1 MPDLNGGHLVART
14 LKQAGVGHI
23 FTLCGGHILPIYD
36 GCITEGIEVV
46 DVRHEQAAAHAG
58 DAYARLTRNI
68 GVAAVTA
75 GPGVTDAV
83 TGVANAYSARSPL
96 LLIGGAAP
104 LGLRGLGSLQE
115 VEQVDLLRPITKG
128 SWTVSETRQIP
139 EVLTTAI
146 RTALT
151 GRPGPVFVE
160 IPVDLLM
167 TMIEDRFAPI
177 PTAYVHRR
185 PLAPDPESIQ
195 KLAGLLSG
203 AERPIVMAGSGVY
216 WDDAAADLEAF
227 AKAAGVPVF
236 MNGAGRG
243 CLPSHHP
250 LAFSQSRG
258 FALGQADVV
267 LVLGTPLDFRLGY
280 GRPPSFADHAQVV
293 MVDCDPVE
301 LGRNRPLALGLASH
315 IGLTLRAAKD
325 ALPHNVA
332 ARFESWREAIAKKE
346 TESQD
351 RLMAERLSDSM
362 PISHYRL
369 GHELAAMVDEHTT
382 VVADGGD
389 VVGCAS
395 KIVALQRPGQWLDP
409 GPFGC
414 LGVGPSFAIAA
425 KLLRPADRV
434 LLIAGD
440 GAFGLNGM
448 EMETAVR
455 FKLPMTVV
463 IGNDGGWGQIRNP
476 QLSFFGAERQVAT
489 SLPFTRFDQMVEA
502 LGGKG
507 IHVTEPKQLRPALE
521 RAMGST
527 EVTCIN
533 VVLDPGAYR
542 RTGQVSMAI

>member
-46 DVRHEQAAAHAG
+46 DARHEQAAAHAG

-115 VEQVDLLRPITKG
+115 VEQVDLLGPITKG

-185 PLAPDPESIQ
+185 PLAPDPESTQ
-195 KLAGLLSG
+195 KLADLLAG
-203 AERPIVMAGSGVY
+203 AARPMVMAGSGVY

-227 AKAAGVPVF
+227 AMAAGMPVF

-243 CLPSHHP
+243 GLPGHHP
-250 LAFSQSRG
+250 LAFSQARG
-258 FALGQADVV
+258 FALGQADFV

-280 GRPPSFADHAQVV
+280 GRPPSFAENARVV
-293 MVDCDPVE
+293 VVDCDPAE
-301 LGRNRPLALGLASH
+301 LGRNRPLELGLASH
-315 IGLTLRAAKD
+315 IGLTLQHAKM
-325 ALPHNVA
+325 ALPKNAA
-332 ARFESWREAIAKKE
+332 ARFETWRRAIARKE
-346 TESQD
+346 TESQE
-351 RLMAERLSDSM
+351 RLMALRFLPCYGLAPRLEPRGQVGRQRVLGRAKREPDVRREPEGEGPVASQLDRIAVDHDHLRM
-362 PISHYRL
+362 IGKGRGPAVAEPKVQRRAQNEDEVGLAQGEAARL
-369 GHELAAMVDEHTT
+369 GESERMVTGEAAAPGAVHEHGHTRGHGKCLEIGGRVVPVHAAAGHHHGPLRARE
-382 VVADGGD
+382 
-389 VVGCAS
+389 
-395 KIVALQRPGQWLDP
+395 KIGEL
-409 GPFGC
+409 
-414 LGVGPSFAIAA
+414 
-425 KLLRPADRV
+425 
-434 LLIAGD
+434 
-440 GAFGLNGM
+440 
-448 EMETAVR
+448 
-455 FKLPMTVV
+455 
-463 IGNDGGWGQIRNP
+463 
-476 QLSFFGAERQVAT
+476 
-489 SLPFTRFDQMVEA
+489 
-502 LGGKG
+502 LGGF
-507 IHVTEPKQLRPALE
+507 
-521 RAMGST
+521 
-527 EVTCIN
+527 
-533 VVLDPGAYR
+533 
-542 RTGQVSMAI
+542 